1 VTPDLKRKLDES
13 AQRSGRS
20 QSQEA
25 ELRIEQSFRDERQ
38 AQHFSDLY
46 FGRELAALLE
56 VIGRAMQDAG
66 AHAAA
71 QSAGQ
76 RGGSANW
83 LENPYGFGTAT
94 RAAMKVLDALRPPG
108 PVETPPDRTKAES
121 RLGDAIASG
130 LLSDIAHEHVED
142 DFMEEWARGLRG
154 RLGRL
159 RERLKGFDYDIAA
172 RSAAL
177 PSAHAPGVLVYDSD
191 DPAKLPKTEG
201 DQYG

>member
-1 VTPDLKRKLDES
+1 M
-13 AQRSGRS
+13 
-20 QSQEA
+20 SQEI
-25 ELRIEQSFRDERQ
+25 ELRLEQSFERERQ

-56 VIGRAMQDAG
+56 VIGRAMRDAG
-66 AHAAA
+66 AHAA
-71 QSAGQ
+71 SHSPREG
-76 RGGSANW
+76 GGSPNW
-83 LENPYGFGTAT
+83 LDNPYGFDMAM
-94 RAAMKVLDALRPPG
+94 RAVAKVLDPLRPPG
-108 PVETPPDRTKAES
+108 AVVIPAGVSQAES

-159 RERLKGFDYDIAA
+159 RERLQGFDYDIAA

>member
-1 VTPDLKRKLDES
+1 MAPES
-13 AQRSGRS
+13 KARIERAARESGRS
-20 QSQEA
+20 MAQEI
-25 ELRIEQSFRDERQ
+25 ELRLEQSFERETQ

-56 VIGRAMQDAG
+56 MIGRAMRDTG
-66 AHAAA
+66 AHTAAH
-71 QSAGQ
+71 SAS
-76 RGGSANW
+76 RGDGSRNW
-83 LENPYGFGTAT
+83 LENPYGFD
-94 RAAMKVLDALRPPG
+94 RAIRAVAKVLDALRPPG
-108 PVETPPDRTKAES
+108 KVVVPA
-121 RLGDAIASG
+121 RLSEPEIRLADAIASG

-159 RERLKGFDYDIAA
+159 RERLQGFKYDIAA

-201 DQYG
+201 D